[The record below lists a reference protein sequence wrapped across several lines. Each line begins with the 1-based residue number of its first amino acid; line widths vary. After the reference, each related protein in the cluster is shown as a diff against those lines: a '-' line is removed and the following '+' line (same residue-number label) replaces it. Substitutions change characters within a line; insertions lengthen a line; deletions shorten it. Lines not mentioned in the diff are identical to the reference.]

1 MGFLLE
7 MEAAGIEPAAGLPEP
22 QISQSLAP
30 TAENTLAHSLACQV
44 EKDPNL
50 KLLVA
55 LWHRLPEPVRAGIIA
70 MVKASATP
78 DKV

>member
-1 MGFLLE
+1 V
-7 MEAAGIEPAAGLPEP
+7 EAAGIEPASSFPEP
-22 QISQSLAP
+22 KSSQGLASTP
-30 TAENTLAHSLACQV
+30 ENTLAYSLACQV